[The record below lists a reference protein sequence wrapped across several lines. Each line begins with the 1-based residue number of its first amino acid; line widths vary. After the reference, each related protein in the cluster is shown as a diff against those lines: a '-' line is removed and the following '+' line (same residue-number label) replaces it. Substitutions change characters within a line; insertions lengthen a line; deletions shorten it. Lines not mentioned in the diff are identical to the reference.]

1 MFSKNEAKQLRQEFW
16 ISFGKSFPRNWILYN
31 TNVKGLSFKFHFDT
45 KTAYVALCFDMD
57 PEKQTAYWDKIISH
71 KSILESDFFADILFE
86 KQFQVSDEK
95 NLSAVVVSIKSK
107 VSIHNKDTWKSTMEF
122 LNGSMI
128 IFEDFYTLNENTIK
142 I

>member
-71 KSILESDFFADILFE
+71 KSILESDFFADILF
-86 KQFQVSDEK
+86 
-95 NLSAVVVSIKSK
+95 
-107 VSIHNKDTWKSTMEF
+107 
-122 LNGSMI
+122 
-128 IFEDFYTLNENTIK
+128 
-142 I
+142 

>member
-1 MFSKNEAKQLRQEFW
+1 MLHCVSIW
-16 ISFGKSFPRNWILYN
+16 
-31 TNVKGLSFKFHFDT
+31 T
-45 KTAYVALCFDMD
+45 

-107 VSIHNKDTWKSTMEF
+107 VSIHNKGHLEIY
-122 LNGSMI
+122 NGIS
-128 IFEDFYTLNENTIK
+128 
-142 I
+142 

>member
-128 IFEDFYTLNENTIK
+128 IFEDFYTLYENTIK

>member
-107 VSIHNKDTWKSTMEF
+107 VSIHNKDTWKYTMEF

-128 IFEDFYTLNENTIK
+128 IFEDFYTLYENTIK